1 MKQVHCGTSYSARI
15 PWVVFCFV
23 FGVVGC
29 GCIFIDVS
37 ASVNIERLTDVF
49 LAGFRTTTEDLVHL
63 CHLCSM

>member
-1 MKQVHCGTSYSARI
+1 M
-15 PWVVFCFV
+15 VFCFV

-49 LAGFRTTTEDLVHL
+49 LAGFRTTTEDPVHL